1 MTTTTATDPKR
12 TARQLAAAARAEDQ
26 SPVDVD
32 PTRCTAYGCPLR
44 GSVDVG
50 NTGRFQCHCHAH
62 AGLERWPAITQAIR
76 QHEWMLRI
84 IRDVKAAGSQHTQW
98 RKVAMLAWAVEP
110 EMVPDADETQALYV
124 ARLLQDFEH
133 RVGAR
138 EHKPGPQV
146 RQRTMPEWAPKHAPA
161 SSIDGATAIGSVL

>member
-1 MTTTTATDPKR
+1 MTATATDPKR
-12 TARQLAAAARAEDQ
+12 TARQLAAAARAED
-26 SPVDVD
+26 PADVD

-62 AGLERWPAITQAIR
+62 ATIDRWPAITQAIR
-76 QHEWMLRI
+76 QHDWMLRI
-84 IRDVKAAGSQHTQW
+84 IRDVKAAGSRDLQW
-98 RKVAMLAWAVEP
+98 RKVAMLAWAIEP
-110 EMVPDADETQALYV
+110 EMVPHEQETQALYV

-138 EHKPGPQV
+138 ATKPEPMLP
-146 RQRTMPEWAPKHAPA
+146 QRTWPA
-161 SSIDGATAIGSVL
+161 FQGAAA

>member
-1 MTTTTATDPKR
+1 MNAETKPRSARRIAEEAAGFDGQQQPATDPG
-12 TARQLAAAARAEDQ
+12 A
-26 SPVDVD
+26 
-32 PTRCTAYGCPLR
+32 CTAHGCPLR

-62 AGLERWPAITQAIR
+62 ATIDRWPAITQRIR
-76 QHEWMLRI
+76 SHDWMLRI
-84 IRDVKAAGSQHTQW
+84 IRDVKAAGSRDMQW
-98 RKVAMLAWAVEP
+98 RKVAMLAWAIEP
-110 EMVPDADETQALYV
+110 EMAPDANETQALYV

-146 RQRTMPEWAPKHAPA
+146 RQRTMAEWASKHAPA
-161 SSIDGATAIGSVL
+161 ASIDGATAIGSVL

>member
-1 MTTTTATDPKR
+1 MNAAAKPRSARRIAEDAAGFDGQQQPATDPG
-12 TARQLAAAARAEDQ
+12 A
-26 SPVDVD
+26 
-32 PTRCTAYGCPLR
+32 CTAHGCPLR

-50 NTGRFQCHCHAH
+50 NTGRYQCHCHAH
-62 AGLERWPAITQAIR
+62 ATIDRWPAITQAIR
-76 QHEWMLRI
+76 QHDWMLRI
-84 IRDVKAAGSQHTQW
+84 IRDIKAVGSRDLQW

-110 EMVPDADETQALYV
+110 DMIPDAQETQALYV

-161 SSIDGATAIGSVL
+161 ASIDGATAIGSVL

>member
-1 MTTTTATDPKR
+1 MSAETKPR
-12 TARQLAAAARAEDQ
+12 SARRIAEEARSEEHAET
-26 SPVDVD
+26 VD

-62 AGLERWPAITQAIR
+62 ASIERWPAITQAIR
-76 QHEWMLRI
+76 SHDWMLRI
-84 IRDVKAAGSQHTQW
+84 IRDVKAAGAQHTQW

-110 EMVPDADETQALYV
+110 EMVPHADETQALYV
-124 ARLLQDFEH
+124 ARLLQDFEY

-138 EHKPGPQV
+138 ERKPGPQV
-146 RQRTMPEWAPKHAPA
+146 RQRTMPEWARKHEPAP
-161 SSIDGATAIGSVL
+161 SIDGATAIGSVL

>member
-26 SPVDVD
+26 APADVD

-62 AGLERWPAITQAIR
+62 ASIERWPAITQAIR
-76 QHEWMLRI
+76 QHDWMLRI
-84 IRDVKAAGSQHTQW
+84 IRDVKAAGSRDLQW

-110 EMVPDADETQALYV
+110 EMVPHTDESQALYV
-124 ARLLQDFEH
+124 ARLLQDFEY

>member
-1 MTTTTATDPKR
+1 MNAETKPR
-12 TARQLAAAARAEDQ
+12 SARRIAEEARGDEHAEP
-26 SPVDVD
+26 SD

-50 NTGRFQCHCHAH
+50 NTGRYQCHCHAH
-62 AGLERWPAITQAIR
+62 ATIDRWPAITQAIR
-76 QHEWMLRI
+76 QHDWMLRI
-84 IRDVKAAGSQHTQW
+84 IRDIKAVGSRDLQW

-110 EMVPDADETQALYV
+110 DMIPDAQETQALYV

-146 RQRTMPEWAPKHAPA
+146 RQRTMPEWAPKHAP
-161 SSIDGATAIGSVL
+161 SPSIDGATAIGSVL

>member
-1 MTTTTATDPKR
+1 MNAASKPRSARRIAEEAAGFDGQQQPATDPG
-12 TARQLAAAARAEDQ
+12 A
-26 SPVDVD
+26 
-32 PTRCTAYGCPLR
+32 CTAHGCPLR

-62 AGLERWPAITQAIR
+62 ASIERWPAITQRIR
-76 QHEWMLRI
+76 SHDWMLRI
-84 IRDVKAAGSQHTQW
+84 VRDVKAAGSQHTQW
-98 RKVAMLAWAVEP
+98 RKVAMLAWSVEP
-110 EMVPDADETQALYV
+110 EMVPHADETQALYV

-146 RQRTMPEWAPKHAPA
+146 RQRTMAEWAPQHAPA
-161 SSIDGATAIGSVL
+161 ASIDGATAIGSVL

>member
-1 MTTTTATDPKR
+1 MTAPTTEARR
-12 TARQLAAAARAEDQ
+12 TARQLAQAASAE
-26 SPVDVD
+26 PPRDVD
-32 PTRCTAYGCPLR
+32 PTACAAHGCPLR

-62 AGLERWPAITQAIR
+62 ATIDRWPAITQAIR

-110 EMVPDADETQALYV
+110 EMAPDANETQALYV
-124 ARLLQDFEH
+124 ARLLQDFEF

-146 RQRTMPEWAPKHAPA
+146 RQRTMAEWAPKHAPA
-161 SSIDGATAIGSVL
+161 QSR